1 MRGEAGPAA
10 NPHNAICSAAAQKIM
25 AKLPACED
33 DFNFDRRE
41 AAGACTC
48 VCCVFAYV
56 RRRNRFFSR
65 HPLRLLSRASGAQQC
80 K

>member
-10 NPHNAICSAAAQKIM
+10 NAHNAICSAAAQKIM

-48 VCCVFAYV
+48 VLCVCLCTQAKSI
-56 RRRNRFFSR
+56 FFS
-65 HPLRLLSRASGAQQC
+65 PPSSPFV
-80 K
+80 